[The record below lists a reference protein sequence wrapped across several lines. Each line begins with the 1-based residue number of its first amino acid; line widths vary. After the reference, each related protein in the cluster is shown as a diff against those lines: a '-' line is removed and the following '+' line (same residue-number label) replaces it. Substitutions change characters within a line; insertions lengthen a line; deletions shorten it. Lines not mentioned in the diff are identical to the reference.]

1 MGTLITLGLSEI
13 HVGAVDPLGD
23 MPVSMAKIG
32 KVYQDSCKL
41 TQGSS
46 DVTEHYEE
54 GMATPTVR
62 NKKKKP
68 PVLVFSMMDPDVDAL
83 VAYIGGAKDGDG
95 KWGFNGDEVVAN
107 KGIRVKAKQGLWIDI
122 PNGDIEA
129 VIDSEFSEKGLFKV
143 NFVVTPLAVP
153 AGKKAVMSYPA
164 PGALTVDPTTLSFT
178 AAEDTTGETITAT
191 STGNLTYAGK
201 PTEADWLSVTRAL
214 KVATVKVS
222 ANTNSESRT
231 AIVTLIA
238 DGKTAYVTVTQAGA
252 E

>member
-13 HVGAVDPLGD
+13 QVGTVDPLGD

-32 KVYQDSCKL
+32 KTYQDSCKL
-41 TQGSS
+41 SQAAAE
-46 DVTEHYEE
+46 VTEHYEE
-54 GMATPTVR
+54 GSATPTVK
-62 NKKKKP
+62 NKKKKV

-83 VAYIGGAKDGDG
+83 TAYIGGAKDGDG
-95 KWGFNGDEVVAN
+95 KWGYNGDEVVTDKA
-107 KGIRVKAKQGLWIDI
+107 IRIKSKQGLWVDI
-122 PNGDIEA
+122 PKGDIEA

-143 NFVVTPLAVP
+143 NFTVTPLAVP
-153 AGKKAVMSYPA
+153 TGKKAIMAYPA

-178 AAEDTTGETITAT
+178 AAEDSTGDTITAT

-201 PTEADWLSVTRAL
+201 PTEADWLYVTRTG

-231 AIVTLIA
+231 ALVTLVA
-238 DGKTAYVTVTQAGA
+238 DGKTSTVTVTQAGA
-252 E
+252 